1 MLLSLQAVLPLLD
14 LCDFFYASVPAH
26 THYNVMLLSAPRV
39 SYTGAIQICNL
50 LLLANG
56 QLNLQGLKRRF
67 LGCDL
72 SLRFEQAVPEQ
83 HV

>member
-39 SYTGAIQICNL
+39 SYTGELVHGNCMQFKSATYCS
-50 LLLANG
+50 
-56 QLNLQGLKRRF
+56 LQM
-67 LGCDL
+67 
-72 SLRFEQAVPEQ
+72 VN
-83 HV
+83 